1 MAEVEEIVDE
11 ALVVATVTTLIEI
24 MEVMAMVDVVI
35 VEAAMEA
42 VVVLAVE
49 VVEDEM
55 TRTMNVLSK
64 KWIRIMILK
73 RKMIR
78 IRRTT
83 VPPPREG
90 QRVSCLNNLDADSK
104 WYYYYAQL
112 SCYGE
117 CDSTGIVFVKCDEYE
132 L

>member
-1 MAEVEEIVDE
+1 ME
-11 ALVVATVTTLIEI
+11 A
-24 MEVMAMVDVVI
+24 MDMVDVVI

-49 VVEDEM
+49 VVEDKM

-78 IRRTT
+78 IQRTM
-83 VPPPREG
+83 VPPLREG
-90 QRVSCLNNLDADSK
+90 QRVSRLNNLDAECK
-104 WYYYYAQL
+104 WYYYYVQL
-112 SCYGE
+112 RCYGE
-117 CDSTGIVFVKCDEYE
+117 CDST
-132 L
+132 

>member
-1 MAEVEEIVDE
+1 MVDE
-11 ALVVATVTTLIEI
+11 VLAVVTVATLIEI
-24 MEVMAMVDVVI
+24 MEAMAMVDVVI
-35 VEAAMEA
+35 IEADME
-42 VVVLAVE
+42 VMVVLAVE

-73 RKMIR
+73 SLMIR

-90 QRVSCLNNLDADSK
+90 QRVYRLNNLDAECK

-112 SCYGE
+112 CCYGE
-117 CDSTGIVFVKCDEYE
+117 CDSTGIVLY
-132 L
+132 

>member
-1 MAEVEEIVDE
+1 MDE
-11 ALVVATVTTLIEI
+11 ALVVATVTTPIEI

-35 VEAAMEA
+35 VEAVMEA

-64 KWIRIMILK
+64 KWIRIMIRK
-73 RKMIR
+73 RMMIR
-78 IRRTT
+78 ILRTT

-90 QRVSCLNNLDADSK
+90 QRVYCLNNLDAK
-104 WYYYYAQL
+104 CEWYYYYAQL